1 MPTDLLVVVGPPTP
15 VAPKSMRFPLAPL
28 MKIWQVPSAA
38 LLALVEIS
46 CPVRVPPASGSLV
59 PSATVMSALPL
70 NDTPLVFL
78 DVCKVLAVVALP
90 LNAAVMVPAE
100 KFPLASLTTMALAVL
115 ALVAV
120 VAELDT
126 FPDVDIVASI
136 ALDTL
141 PVSRVVISVPFVF
154 GRCVSWLLLC

>member
-1 MPTDLLVVVGPPTP
+1 M
-15 VAPKSMRFPLAPL
+15 FLA
-28 MKIWQVPSAA
+28 
-38 LLALVEIS
+38 
-46 CPVRVPPASGSLV
+46 
-59 PSATVMSALPL
+59 
-70 NDTPLVFL
+70 
-78 DVCKVLAVVALP
+78 VCKVLAVLALP

-100 KFPLASLTTMALAVL
+100 KFPLASLATMALAVL

-141 PVSRVVISVPFVF
+141 PVSADVISVPLMSGKV
-154 GRCVSWLLLC
+154 